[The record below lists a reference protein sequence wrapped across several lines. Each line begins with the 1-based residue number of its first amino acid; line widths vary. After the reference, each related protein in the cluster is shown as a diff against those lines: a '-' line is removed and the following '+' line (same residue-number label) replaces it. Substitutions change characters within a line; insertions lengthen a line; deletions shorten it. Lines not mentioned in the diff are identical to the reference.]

1 MYGYNFKIKT
11 YPDGTRQIT
20 YYDLSVISNT
30 HDFKQSE
37 IYKKDQGYTSARKK
51 IDNQKRARSE
61 VFDICRSNCFDYFV
75 TLTIDP
81 KQCDSF
87 DYDSSVQEVRKFT
100 KWLTLHK
107 CSYVIVPEQHS
118 SGRWH
123 FHGLIK
129 GSLQL
134 EQAFN
139 YNTGRPIDG
148 VYNIK
153 NYKLGFS
160 TVSCIKDQAKVS
172 TYVVKYLSKDLSVP
186 KGRKRY
192 WCSSGLARPLVET
205 KIVYKIPSDLIYA
218 DFQKIINSDYG
229 KVYFFEF
236 HNKKG

>member
-1 MYGYNFKIKT
+1 MNGYNFKIKT

-20 YYDLSVISNT
+20 YYERTIIINAS
-30 HDFKQSE
+30 KQS
-37 IYKKDQGYTSARKK
+37 KVSDKDQGYTSKRKK

-61 VFDICRSNCFDYFV
+61 VFDLCRSNSFDYFV

-81 KQCDSF
+81 SKCDSF
-87 DYDSSVQEVRKFT
+87 DYNSSVQEVRKFT
-100 KWLTLHK
+100 KWLTVHQ
-107 CSYVIVPEQHS
+107 CSYILVPEQHS

-129 GSLQL
+129 GNLQIV
-134 EQAFN
+134 QAYN
-139 YNTGRPIDG
+139 YNTGFPIDG
-148 VYNIK
+148 VYNLK

-160 TVSCIKDQAKVS
+160 TVSKIKDQAKVS

-192 WCSSGLARPLVET
+192 WCSSGLSRPLEET
-205 KIVYKIPSDLIYA
+205 KVLYKIPSNLIFA
-218 DFQKIINSDYG
+218 DFHKIIDSDYG

-236 HNKKG
+236 HSKK

>member
-1 MYGYNFKIKT
+1 MVGYNFKIKT

-20 YYDLSVISNT
+20 YYENT
-30 HDFKQSE
+30 VLRNASKQSKVSVE
-37 IYKKDQGYTSARKK
+37 DKGYTSERKK

-61 VFDICRSNCFDYFV
+61 VFDLCRSNSFDYFV

-81 KQCDSF
+81 SKCDSY
-87 DYDSSVQEVRKFT
+87 DYNSSVQEVRKFT
-100 KWLTLHK
+100 KWLTEHK
-107 CSYVIVPEQHS
+107 CSYIIVPEQHV

-129 GSLQL
+129 GELQL
-134 EQAFN
+134 EQAYN
-139 YNTGRPIDG
+139 HNTGSAIDG
-148 VYNIK
+148 VYNLK

-160 TVSCIKDQAKVS
+160 TVSKIKDQAKVS

-192 WCSSGLARPLVET
+192 WCSSGLARPLEET
-205 KIVYKIPSDLIYA
+205 KVLYKIPRNLRYA
-218 DFQKIINSDYG
+218 DFRKIIDSDYG

-236 HNKKG
+236 HSKKG